1 MRLSSLSTTVA
12 LAAAILVALQVS
24 TTAHAAAATPTAT
37 ASSTTVAPANEAW
50 AHALTQ
56 FQKAAKGD
64 DSAID
69 DALAALTSLSAAHP
83 GHPALKA
90 YLGATVA
97 MQGRASWLPWRKMRH
112 AEDGLAQI
120 DKALSLLTPAHQS
133 MRQRGV
139 PVALE
144 TKFVAANTFLK
155 LPSMFM
161 RHERGQALL
170 SDVMNS
176 PQLSTTPP
184 EFKAAVRALATAQGR
199 SQ

>member
-1 MRLSSLSTTVA
+1 MRLSSLSTAVA
-12 LAAAILVALQVS
+12 LAAAILVALQVP
-24 TTAHAAAATPTAT
+24 TTAHAATPTAT
-37 ASSTTVAPANEAW
+37 ASTSVAPASEAW
-50 AHALTQ
+50 ARALAQ

-97 MQGRASWLPWRKMRH
+97 MQGRAAWLPWRKMRH

-120 DKALSLLTPAHQS
+120 DKALSLLTPEHQS
-133 MRQRGV
+133 TLQRGV

-144 TKFVAANTFLK
+144 TKLVAANTFLQ

-170 SDVMNS
+170 SEVMNS
-176 PQLSTTPP
+176 PQLSATPP
-184 EFKAAVRALATAQGR
+184 DFKAAVRALATAQGS

>member
-12 LAAAILVALQVS
+12 LAAAILVALQVPA
-24 TTAHAAAATPTAT
+24 TAHAASATTAATANTA
-37 ASSTTVAPANEAW
+37 TVAPANEAW
-50 AHALTQ
+50 ARALAQ

-64 DSAID
+64 DSAIG
-69 DALAALTSLSAAHP
+69 DALAALTSLSAANP

-97 MQGRASWLPWRKMRH
+97 MQGRAAWLPWRKMRH

-133 MRQRGV
+133 MLQRGL

-170 SDVMNS
+170 SEVMNS

-184 EFKAAVRALATAQGR
+184 EFKAAVRALATAQGS

>member
-1 MRLSSLSTTVA
+1 MRLSSLSTAVA
-12 LAAAILVALQVS
+12 LAATILVALQVP
-24 TTAHAAAATPTAT
+24 TTAHAAAATPIAT
-37 ASSTTVAPANEAW
+37 ASTTVAPANEAW
-50 AHALTQ
+50 ARALAQ
-56 FQKAAKGD
+56 FQKAAQGD
-64 DSAID
+64 DSAIG

-97 MQGRASWLPWRKMRH
+97 MQGRAAWLPWRKMRH

-120 DKALSLLTPAHQS
+120 DKALSLLTPVHQS
-133 MRQRGV
+133 MLQRGV

-161 RHERGQALL
+161 RHDRGQALL
-170 SDVMNS
+170 SEVMNS

-184 EFKAAVRALATAQGR
+184 EFKAAVRALATAQGS

>member
-1 MRLSSLSTTVA
+1 MRLSSLSTAVA
-12 LAAAILVALQVS
+12 LAAAILVALQVP

-37 ASSTTVAPANEAW
+37 ASTTVAPANEAW
-50 AHALTQ
+50 AHALAQ

-97 MQGRASWLPWRKMRH
+97 MQGRAAWLPWRKMRH

-133 MRQRGV
+133 MLQRGV

-144 TKFVAANTFLK
+144 TKFVAASTFLK

-170 SDVMNS
+170 SEVMNS
-176 PQLSTTPP
+176 PQLSATPP

>member
-1 MRLSSLSTTVA
+1 MRLSSLSTAVA
-12 LAAAILVALQVS
+12 LAAAILVALQVPA
-24 TTAHAAAATPTAT
+24 TAHAASPTAT
-37 ASSTTVAPANEAW
+37 ASTSVAPANKAW
-50 AHALTQ
+50 AHALAQ

-97 MQGRASWLPWRKMRH
+97 MQGRAAWLPWRKMRH
-112 AEDGLAQI
+112 AED
-120 DKALSLLTPAHQS
+120 DKALSLLTPVHQS
-133 MRQRGV
+133 MLQRGV

-170 SDVMNS
+170 SEVMNS
-176 PQLSTTPP
+176 PQLSATPP

>member
-1 MRLSSLSTTVA
+1 MRLSSLSTAVA
-12 LAAAILVALQVS
+12 LAAAIPVALQVPI
-24 TTAHAAAATPTAT
+24 TAHAAATPPTAT
-37 ASSTTVAPANEAW
+37 ASTTVAPANEAW

-97 MQGRASWLPWRKMRH
+97 MQGRAAWLPWRKMRH

-133 MRQRGV
+133 MLQRGV

-144 TKFVAANTFLK
+144 TKFVAANTFLQ

-170 SDVMNS
+170 SEVMNS
-176 PQLSTTPP
+176 PQLSATPP